1 MGLVVAVCLVIG
13 AIGYVLVGLI
23 GGPQEA
29 GFWLFAGI
37 GGILVYILT
46 FIDLR
51 IGISV
56 MILAIGISP
65 EMSVEGVPNIR
76 IEDFIV
82 PVLAFSWLTRHI
94 AQRDEF
100 KVSLLKGPI
109 LAYLGVALVVAM
121 FGLLQGSVQFRE
133 TVLVLGKTVVYF
145 LMYLIILNNTR
156 SVQELKA
163 YTILL
168 VLVALVSAVTSLGEA
183 RLSDTASASARLQGP
198 YGETANIYAG
208 YLILM
213 LSIIVGLF
221 LFARSLM
228 ARFALGIVGLA
239 VFYCM
244 MVTLSRTSYIAFM
257 MAVTIFG
264 LLRVR
269 RLIILSV
276 LVFVLVPLMAPT
288 HVLSRVKTIWTSLTW
303 QQQESFAARVTEWR
317 DSSYRIMDNPFGYGP
332 GSIPLGHVDNEYIRV
347 AVDLGIIGLV
357 VFLWLLFRMGKLA
370 FRNFDAPIKD
380 PTVKGFCAGFCIALF
395 AIMIHAMGAT
405 SFSSIRT
412 MESFMV
418 LAGLSSALYANRVE
432 WGLIEERE
440 GEPED
445 PAEMVLPGKRMHPR
459 SL

>member
-1 MGLVVAVCLVIG
+1 MSLRDDHTGDRDRTNPMGLVVAVCLVIG

-94 AQRDEF
+94 AQRDLF
-100 KVSLLKGPI
+100 KESLLKGPI
-109 LAYLGVALVVAM
+109 LAYLGVALIVAM
-121 FGLLQGSVQFRE
+121 FALLQGSVQFRE

-183 RLSDTASASARLQGP
+183 RLADTGSAAARLHGP

-221 LFARSLM
+221 LFARSLL
-228 ARFALGIVGLA
+228 ARFALGIVGLT
-239 VFYCM
+239 VFYCL

-257 MAVTIFG
+257 LAVTIFG

-269 RLIILSV
+269 RLMPS
-276 LVFVLVPLMAPT
+276 
-288 HVLSRVKTIWTSLTW
+288 
-303 QQQESFAARVTEWR
+303 
-317 DSSYRIMDNPFGYGP
+317 
-332 GSIPLGHVDNEYIRV
+332 
-347 AVDLGIIGLV
+347 
-357 VFLWLLFRMGKLA
+357 
-370 FRNFDAPIKD
+370 
-380 PTVKGFCAGFCIALF
+380 
-395 AIMIHAMGAT
+395 
-405 SFSSIRT
+405 
-412 MESFMV
+412 
-418 LAGLSSALYANRVE
+418 
-432 WGLIEERE
+432 
-440 GEPED
+440 
-445 PAEMVLPGKRMHPR
+445 
-459 SL
+459 